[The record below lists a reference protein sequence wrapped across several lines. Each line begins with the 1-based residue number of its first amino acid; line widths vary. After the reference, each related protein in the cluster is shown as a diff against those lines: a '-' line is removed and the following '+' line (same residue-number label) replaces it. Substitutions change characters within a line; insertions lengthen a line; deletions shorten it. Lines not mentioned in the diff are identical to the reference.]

1 MSWSRPASQR
11 WSRCWLATGSK
22 TADDRQ
28 GLPPQ
33 GGVMTDLVEPGSEL
47 SLTVRGYEVI
57 VRTAPDGTMHVT
69 CPELPQVSVRDQTLA
84 SALARAEDA
93 IDAIWAGE
101 FVRPLGSA

>member
-1 MSWSRPASQR
+1 
-11 WSRCWLATGSK
+11 
-22 TADDRQ
+22 
-28 GLPPQ
+28 
-33 GGVMTDLVEPGSEL
+33 MTDLVEPGSEL

-93 IDAIWAGE
+93 VATLASE
-101 FVRPLGSA
+101 LAPRRR

>member
-1 MSWSRPASQR
+1 
-11 WSRCWLATGSK
+11 
-22 TADDRQ
+22 
-28 GLPPQ
+28 
-33 GGVMTDLVEPGSEL
+33 MTDLVEPGSEL

-69 CPELPQVSVRDQTLA
+69 CPELPQVSVRGQTLA

-101 FVRPLGSA
+101 FVKPLGSAWWCRS